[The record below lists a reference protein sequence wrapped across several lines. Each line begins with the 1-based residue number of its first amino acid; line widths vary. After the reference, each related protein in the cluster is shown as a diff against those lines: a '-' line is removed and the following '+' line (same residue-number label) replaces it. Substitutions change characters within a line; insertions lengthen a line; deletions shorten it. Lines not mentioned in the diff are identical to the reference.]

1 MLFHGR
7 QVYLPMQLLKLS
19 QWRCKHIQIIMIATS
34 YSPASNLGRW
44 GPKFEHAWLHLQ
56 LSFTMMYDLNG
67 KVSHSGRIFVLFI
80 LPLREWEVLL
90 RRGTDLFQI
99 KEGSWACRLSHAST
113 LCLGTWLPVVLRCW
127 LSSSQTLHIL
137 ARSRSHWGVLIFAP
151 FILFIW
157 CVRAVQHGVP
167 RILWRWWVRVWV
179 VFLGG
184 SRWWC
189 VRVPVYVAVIPVTLL
204 LPLI

>member
-7 QVYLPMQLLKLS
+7 QVYVPMQLLKLS

-34 YSPASNLGRW
+34 YSLASNLDHL
-44 GPKFEHAWLHLQ
+44 GPKFEHVWLHLQ
-56 LSFTMMYDLNG
+56 LSFIMMYDLNG
-67 KVSHSGRIFVLFI
+67 KASHSGRIFVLFL
-80 LPLREWEVLL
+80 LPLREWKTLL
-90 RRGTDLFQI
+90 RRDIDLFQI
-99 KEGSWACRLSHAST
+99 KEGPWACRPSRAST
-113 LCLGTWLPVVLRCW
+113 LCLGTWLPAAPRCW
-127 LSSSQTLHIL
+127 LSSSQTRHTLV
-137 ARSRSHWGVLIFAP
+137 RSYSHWEALPFAP

-157 CVRAVQHGVP
+157 CVRAARHGVP

-184 SRWWC
+184 NRWWC
-189 VRVPVYVAVIPVTLL
+189 ARVPAYVTVIRVTLL